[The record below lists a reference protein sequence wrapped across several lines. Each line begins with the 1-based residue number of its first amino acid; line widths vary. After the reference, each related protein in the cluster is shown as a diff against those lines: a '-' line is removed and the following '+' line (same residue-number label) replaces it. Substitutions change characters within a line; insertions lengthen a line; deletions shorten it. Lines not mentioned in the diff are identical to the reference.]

1 MFKKETGNSF
11 VGYLTEYRMD
21 KAARMLV
28 ETAEKSYMIAKS
40 VGYSDPNY
48 FSYVFKR
55 QFGVSPSKYR
65 TAYEKNE
72 KYTGRYPVNHHGC
85 IFCNI
90 NLNYD
95 LYGHDGILEIFGDHT
110 AEYCG

>member
-1 MFKKETGNSF
+1 MKK
-11 VGYLTEYRMD
+11 M
-21 KAARMLV
+21 
-28 ETAEKSYMIAKS
+28 
-40 VGYSDPNY
+40 
-48 FSYVFKR
+48 
-55 QFGVSPSKYR
+55 
-65 TAYEKNE
+65 KN
-72 KYTGRYPVNHHGC
+72 KPGDIQSTIMVA